1 MAHLGNTVINGA
13 LRVLGGEYVDT
24 INGVTVG
31 SSPKFSDTLY
41 NFSGVAF
48 KSGGQNNE
56 THDANAATSNGNY
69 YYTSNG
75 PATSIGASSDGALY
89 VQSYSAN
96 WVAQMAQ
103 DYRNGNLFVRGKNNG
118 TWQSWKQVAYKSDI
132 STLQTNFQAGVDSVY
147 NAIVAEGT
155 TPASKSLSDVVA
167 GIDTMST
174 NRYNKGTADGYA
186 TKRNQLTG
194 TYTPTGSGGSRL
206 DMGSNH
212 NYRYVNTNTV
222 YNTGTTNGYNT
233 KVNQLTAT
241 YTPTGTGGSAL
252 DMGSNH
258 NNRYVNTN
266 TVYNTGTTNGY
277 NAKVAQ
283 LTATYTPTGS
293 GGSKLDMGS
302 NHNNRYVNTNTVY
315 NTGTTN
321 GYNAGTTAG
330 YNSGT
335 TAGYNTKVGQ
345 LTATYTP
352 TGSGGS
358 KLDMGS
364 NHNNRYVNTNT
375 VYNTGT
381 TNGYNA
387 KVAQLTATYTPTGS
401 GGSKLDM
408 GSNHNYRYV
417 NTNTV
422 YNSGTT
428 AGYNSGTAA
437 GYTSGYNA
445 GTSDGYTTGYNAGT
459 TAGYNTK
466 KNSLTGTYKPS
477 SNGSRLDMGADHTYR
492 YVNTT
497 AVYNSGTSAGYN
509 SGTAA
514 GYTSGY
520 NAGTADGY
528 ATKRNQLT
536 GTYKPTSRS
545 SRADM
550 GSNHNYR
557 YVNTTAIPNKNDA
570 GLYGI
575 TGCYATVQWGND
587 GAYSGFKLNVGLTLY
602 ALGANSAN
610 SQYSYNIKS
619 NQKIIVVVSPDLRN
633 GTSPTASCTRAANT
647 VTITALST
655 SNPGIKVWKAE
666 CLSGATYVY
675 FTCNYPYFYAI
686 VVIGN

>member
-445 GTSDGYTTGYNAGT
+445 GT
-459 TAGYNTK
+459 
-466 KNSLTGTYKPS
+466 
-477 SNGSRLDMGADHTYR
+477 
-492 YVNTT
+492 
-497 AVYNSGTSAGYN
+497 
-509 SGTAA
+509 
-514 GYTSGY
+514 
-520 NAGTADGY
+520 ADGY